1 MIANIEREIDW
12 WITTRTREI
21 ADANKTKQVLSAL
34 KSDVPEN
41 NIQVNVR
48 GDKICNYNFTIT
60 VKIGPNYEDVAVMH
74 GVIENNKEVKI
85 FPQHLYLN
93 NPAQADNGQRRN
105 WNGKNEQCCAGVSLN
120 TALEYIC
127 TYNDQPAKVIELL
140 NEFLQIKGFDAFQ
153 DYMKLIVKRIEQQQ
167 IEKEASIKELR
178 YAY

>member
-167 IEKEASIKELR
+167 IEKKHLFRGVI
-178 YAY
+178 

>member
-1 MIANIEREIDW
+1 MIANIKREIDW
-12 WITTRTREI
+12 WITARTREI

-60 VKIGPNYEDVAVMH
+60 IKIGPHYEDVAVMN
-74 GVIENNKEVKI
+74 GIIENNKEVKI

-105 WNGKNEQCCAGVSLN
+105 WNGKNKQCCAGVSLN
-120 TALEYIC
+120 TALEYIR
-127 TYNDQPAKVIELL
+127 TYNDQPAKMIELL
-140 NEFLQIKGFDAFQ
+140 NEFLQVKGFDAFQ
-153 DYMKLIVKRIEQQQ
+153 DYMKSFVKRIEQQQ
-167 IEKEASIKELR
+167 IEKEATPRKTR
-178 YAY
+178 RK